1 MKTSE
6 GGTLNPEATF
16 YDDGSP
22 FIEHYGVLGMKWGV
36 RNAESQ
42 ARANREKRAKK
53 ARKVEQRNLKTKR
66 KAAKASRK
74 AQRGINRERVKTI
87 NEERLEANR
96 NRALLSDAE
105 LNRRIAR
112 LQKERQLN
120 QLTQEELQPGRTAVK
135 RALTNAGTETLKGET
150 KSLIK
155 KGKKRATKVAA
166 NKVSFGV
173 RGPHVGSASRVHIE

>member
-1 MKTSE
+1 MITSD
-6 GGTLNPEATF
+6 GGSLNPEATF
-16 YDDGSP
+16 YDDGEP

-42 ARANREKRAKK
+42 ARAAREKRAKA
-53 ARKVEQRNLKTKR
+53 ARKVEQKNLKTKR

-74 AQRGINRERVKTI
+74 AQRGINRERVKAI

-120 QLTQEELQPGRTAVK
+120 QLTQDELQPGRTAVK
-135 RALTNAGTETLKGET
+135 RTLINVGTETLKGET
-150 KSLIK
+150 KGLIK
-155 KGKKRATKVAA
+155 KGKKRVTKVVA
-166 NKVSFGV
+166 NKVSFGMTGA
-173 RGPHVGSASRVHIE
+173 RPGAASRVHID

>member
-1 MKTSE
+1 MRTND
-6 GGTLNPEATF
+6 GGSLNPEATF
-16 YDDGSP
+16 YDDGLP

-42 ARANREKRAKK
+42 ARAAREKRAKK
-53 ARKVEQRNLKTKR
+53 ARKIEQKNLKSKR

-74 AQRGINRERVKTI
+74 AQRGVNRERVKAI
-87 NEERLEANR
+87 NDERLEANR

-135 RALTNAGTETLKGET
+135 RTLMNVGTETLKSESKG
-150 KSLIK
+150 LIK

-166 NKVSFGV
+166 NKITFAPTGA
-173 RGPHVGSASRVHIE
+173 HVGAASRVHIA

>member
-1 MKTSE
+1 MITSD
-6 GGTLNPEATF
+6 GGTLNPEVTF
-16 YDDGSP
+16 YDDGEP
-22 FIEHYGVLGMKWGV
+22 FIEHYGILGMKWGV

-42 ARANREKRAKK
+42 SRVDREKRAKT
-53 ARKVEQRNLKTKR
+53 ARKIEQKNLKTKR

-74 AQRGINRERVKTI
+74 AQRGVNRERVKAI

-105 LNRRIAR
+105 LNRRIDR

-120 QLTQEELQPGRTAVK
+120 RLTQEELQPGRTAVK
-135 RALTNAGTETLKGET
+135 RTLLNVGTETLKGES

-155 KGKKRATKVAA
+155 KGKKRAVKVAA
-166 NKVSFGV
+166 NKVSFGIT
-173 RGPHVGSASRVHIE
+173 GPRVGAASRVHID